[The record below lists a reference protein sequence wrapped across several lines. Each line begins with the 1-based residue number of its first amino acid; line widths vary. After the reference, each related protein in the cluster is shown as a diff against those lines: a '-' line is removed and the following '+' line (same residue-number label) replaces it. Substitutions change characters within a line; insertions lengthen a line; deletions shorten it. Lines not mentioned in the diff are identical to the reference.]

1 MATMARH
8 PLQQTLRAAVAALV
22 PGWTVTEITE
32 FEFLPWGY
40 SNRNFR
46 FRYHDSEFVL
56 RLPQAA
62 SHPLYGRHPYV
73 NRELERALYEADT
86 PVHTP
91 DVIAFDTTTGNM
103 ISRWLDGSLLA
114 DEPPSPDDM
123 VRFIKR
129 LHDALPGT
137 SRVYDPLVLSREYLA
152 RGTPHADVLATLQRS
167 RWSPP
172 VVTTCHN
179 DLNPWNVIRHPRGT
193 WITLD
198 WEWFGANDPLFDLVT
213 LHQGLGLDNRLLP
226 ELAEF
231 LVEAPVRPSRLAD
244 CLTAFWLREYAW
256 AHAELI
262 RGNAREEV
270 EAQREFARERLS
282 AL

>member
-1 MATMARH
+1 MATMAQR

-22 PGWTVTEITE
+22 PAWTVTEIAA

-46 FRYHDSEFVL
+46 FQYRGSDFVL
-56 RLPQAA
+56 RLPHAA
-62 SHPLYGRHPYV
+62 SHPLYGEHPYV
-73 NRELERALYEADT
+73 NRTLEGALYEADV

-91 DVIAFDTTTGNM
+91 DVVAFDTTTGNM
-103 ISRWLDGSLLA
+103 ISRWLEGSLLA
-114 DEPPSPDDM
+114 DEPPAPEDM
-123 VRFIKR
+123 VAFVKR
-129 LHDALPGT
+129 LHEALPGT
-137 SRVYDPLVLSREYLA
+137 SREYDPLALSREYLA
-152 RGTPHADVLATLQRS
+152 RGRPHADVLATLQRS
-167 RWSPP
+167 HWAPP

-179 DLNPWNVIRHPRGT
+179 DLNPWNVIRHPEGT

-213 LHQGLGLDNRLLP
+213 LHQGLGLDDHLLP
-226 ELAEF
+226 DLAEE
-231 LVEAPVRPSRLAD
+231 LLEAPVRLSRLAD

-256 AHAELI
+256 AHSELI
-262 RGNAREEV
+262 RGNVREEV
-270 EAQREFARERLS
+270 ETQRAFARERLR